1 MNGKVFRIGLLDN
14 KQGVN
19 RAFVSVRLLFIFTLA
34 AVIIPTA
41 SLGAGE
47 CYRLIGQERYYDD
60 VVTPDNK
67 NPVCK
72 VVLDNLNM
80 FCNDETP
87 MVCRF
92 KIHPNYSRQLSVPKW
107 ETLDIHK
114 NMDMIEATVRAP
126 DEIYERRAHDKEYQD
141 KRWQEYYISLRKG
154 LDEGTA
160 TLHKAHFDLRNIGKS
175 YDVLR
180 VQHGKC
186 TGRAIPADDP
196 KKLATVQFERSKV
209 DVEYTAEV
217 LRIISPPTAYQGVHW
232 VGDVFFYRGTTY
244 AYGWIY
250 HRLLIW
256 KPMQEKNGEFNR
268 KSVCFIEYIK

>member
-1 MNGKVFRIGLLDN
+1 MKGKVFKIVLFD
-14 KQGVN
+14 KHDVN
-19 RAFVSVRLLFIFTLA
+19 RAVGSLRSGIYYHTCGCNYSNSLA
-34 AVIIPTA
+34 
-41 SLGAGE
+41 GCRK
-47 CYRLIGQERYYDD
+47 CYRLMEQERYSDD

-72 VVLDNLNM
+72 VVLDNLNK

-92 KIHPNYSRQLSVPKW
+92 KIHPKYSGQLSVPKW

-114 NMDMIEATVRAP
+114 NMDMIEAVVRAP
-126 DEIYERRAHDKEYQD
+126 DEIYERTAHDKEYQD
-141 KRWQEYYISLRKG
+141 KEWQQYYGSLRKG

-186 TGRAIPADDP
+186 TGRAIPAQI
-196 KKLATVQFERSKV
+196 L
-209 DVEYTAEV
+209 
-217 LRIISPPTAYQGVHW
+217 
-232 VGDVFFYRGTTY
+232 
-244 AYGWIY
+244 
-250 HRLLIW
+250 
-256 KPMQEKNGEFNR
+256 KN
-268 KSVCFIEYIK
+268 